1 MMVIQICENPVPVL
15 DDDDY
20 DNDNDDA
27 DDANDDDDDDDDA
40 PHVPAVKRWQPVPH
54 LS

>member
-1 MMVIQICENPVPVL
+1 MIAILICVNPVPVL

-20 DNDNDDA
+20 GNDNDDA
-27 DDANDDDDDDDDA
+27 DGANDDDDDDA
-40 PHVPAVKRWQPVPH
+40 PHVPAFKRWQPVPH

>member
-27 DDANDDDDDDDDA
+27 DGANDDDDDDA